1 MPSTAAREV
10 PPLLL
15 RDLAVEYR
23 QREGVLRAL
32 TIDRLEIP
40 PGTLCGISGPSG
52 SGKTTLLH
60 AAGGLLHPQAGEIN
74 WGEDDLARM
83 GEAARDR
90 WRRRMAGFVF
100 QDFHLV
106 PELTALD
113 NVLLSVWFG
122 SWSARRHTT
131 RAAGL
136 LREVGIPD
144 PARRAGLLSRGEQ
157 QRVAIAR
164 ALLHRPAL
172 ILADEPTASLDAV
185 TGAAVAD
192 LLVASARAVGA
203 TLLAVSHDAALLGRM
218 DVVHRIDK
226 GRLA

>member
-1 MPSTAAREV
+1 
-10 PPLLL
+10 L
-15 RDLAVEYR
+15 RGVAVDYR
-23 QREGVLRAL
+23 QRGGPVRAL
-32 TIDRLEIP
+32 AIDHLQIAP
-40 PGTLCGISGPSG
+40 ATLCGFSGPSG

-60 AAGGLLHPQAGEIN
+60 AVGGLLRPTAGEIR
-74 WGEDDLARM
+74 WGADDLARM

-90 WRRRMAGFVF
+90 WRRRTVGFVF

-106 PELTALD
+106 PELSALD
-113 NVLLSVWFG
+113 NVILTAWFAG
-122 SWSARRHTT
+122 WSARAHTD

-136 LREVGIPD
+136 LHEAGLAD
-144 PARRAGLLSRGEQ
+144 PHRRAGLLSRGEQ

-172 ILADEPTASLDAV
+172 IFADEPTASLDAA
-185 TGAAVAD
+185 TGAAVAE

-203 TLLAVSHDAALLGRM
+203 TLLAVSHDAALLARM